1 MQRAESSDARAK
13 ENEVLPAHGG
23 YLAYGRV
30 AEMAYPLGMMPLPKL
45 IQGGMG
51 VGVSNW
57 RLARAVAAAGHLGVV
72 SSTGLDTL
80 MVRRLQD
87 GDPEGHVRAAIAQ
100 FPWRDVAERVLAKWF
115 RPGGRAAGQKYRLL
129 PLFSC
134 REDRERDA
142 TTVLANFVEVWLARQ
157 GHRGEVGINLLTKIQ
172 PPTLP
177 ALYGAMLAGASW
189 VLMGAGIPRDIPGA
203 LDQLAGHGVAT
214 MRYEVAG
221 ATAPVDLSF
230 DPGAH
235 APRPAEP
242 LARPRFLPIVASHS
256 LATMLLRKANG
267 RVDGFVVEGPTAGG
281 HNAPPRGDG
290 GRNDRGEPVYG
301 PRDAVDH
308 AAMRDLGVPFWL
320 AGGVGS
326 PHGVAAAFAAGA
338 AGVQVGTLFAF
349 CAESGLTDQLKAAV
363 LAAARADQ
371 IDVRTDPRASP
382 TGYPFKVVSA
392 PGLPESTSD
401 RARVC
406 DLGYL
411 RQAYLRPDGSIGH
424 RCSGE
429 PVEAFVKK
437 GGAVADTVGR
447 RCLCN
452 GLMADIGFPQ
462 PRGEGAEMPLVTAGD
477 DLRAI
482 GAFLA
487 GRASYRAQDV
497 VDHLLGAPQP
507 V

>member
-1 MQRAESSDARAK
+1 
-13 ENEVLPAHGG
+13 
-23 YLAYGRV
+23 
-30 AEMAYPLGMMPLPKL
+30 MAYSLGIMPLPKL

-57 RLARAVAAAGHLGVV
+57 RLAQAVASSGHLGVV

-87 GDPEGHVRAAIAQ
+87 GDPEGHVRRAIAQ
-100 FPWRDVAERVLAKWF
+100 FPWRDVAERVVAKWF
-115 RPGGRAAGQKYRLL
+115 RPAGRVAGQKYGLL
-129 PLFSC
+129 PLFTC
-134 REDRERDA
+134 REDRDRDA

-157 GHRGEVGINLLTKIQ
+157 GHLGEVGINLLTKIQ

-203 LDQLAGHGVAT
+203 LDRLAGHDAAT

-221 ATAPVDLSF
+221 ASAPVDLSF

-235 APRPAEP
+235 APKPAQP
-242 LARPRFLPIVASHS
+242 LARPRFVPIVASHS

-281 HNAPPRGDG
+281 HNAPPRGEVEL
-290 GRNDRGEPVYG
+290 NERGEPLYG
-301 PRDAVDH
+301 PRDTVDH
-308 AAMRDLGVPFWL
+308 EAMRDLGVPFWL

-326 PHGVAAAFAAGA
+326 PQGFAAALAAGA

-349 CAESGLTDQLKAAV
+349 CAESGLTDRLKDAV
-363 LAAARADQ
+363 LAAARGDQ
-371 IDVRTDPRASP
+371 LDVRTDPRASP

-392 PGLPESTSD
+392 PGLPESTPD
-401 RARVC
+401 RERIC

-411 RQAYLRPDGSIGH
+411 RQAYVRPDGRIGH

-429 PVEAFVKK
+429 PVDNFVQK
-437 GGAVADTVGR
+437 GGTVEETDGR

-452 GLMADIGFPQ
+452 GLMADIGFAQ
-462 PRGEGAEMPLVTAGD
+462 PRGDGAELPLVTAGD
-477 DLRAI
+477 DLRSI

-487 GRASYRAQDV
+487 GRERYRAQDV
-497 VDHLLGAPQP
+497 VDHLLGAPGP
-507 V
+507 A

>member
-1 MQRAESSDARAK
+1 
-13 ENEVLPAHGG
+13 
-23 YLAYGRV
+23 
-30 AEMAYPLGMMPLPKL
+30 LPKL

-51 VGVSNW
+51 VGVSSW
-57 RLARAVAAAGHLGVV
+57 RLAQAVAAAGHLGVV

-87 GDPEGHVRAAIAQ
+87 GDPEGHVRRAIAH

-115 RPGGRAAGQKYRLL
+115 RPAGRAVGQKYRLL

-134 REDRERDA
+134 REDRDRDA

-157 GHRGEVGINLLTKIQ
+157 GHHGEVGINLLTKIQ

-189 VLMGAGIPRDIPGA
+189 VLMGAGIPRDIPA
-203 LDQLAGHGVAT
+203 VLDTLAGHGLAT

-221 ATAPVDLSF
+221 ATAPVELSF
-230 DPGAH
+230 DPAAH
-235 APRPAEP
+235 APKPQDP
-242 LARPRFLPIVASHS
+242 LVRPRFLPIVAAHS

-267 RVDGFVVEGPTAGG
+267 RIDGFVVEGSTAGG

-290 GRNDRGEPVYG
+290 GHNERGEPVYG

-308 AAMRDLGVPFWL
+308 AVMRGLGVPFWL

-326 PHGVAAAFAAGA
+326 PQGVAAALAAGA

-349 CAESGLTDQLKAAV
+349 CAESGLTDSLKDAV
-363 LAAARADQ
+363 LAAARTDQ
-371 IDVRTDPRASP
+371 LDVRTDPLASP

-392 PGLPESTSD
+392 PGLPESLPD

-411 RQAYLRPDGSIGH
+411 RQAYVGPDGRIGH

-429 PVEAFVKK
+429 PVESYLQK
-437 GGAVADTVGR
+437 GGTVADTVGR

-452 GLMADIGFPQ
+452 GLMADVGFAQ
-462 PRGEGAEMPLVTAGD
+462 ERSAGAELPLVTAGD
-477 DLRAI
+477 DLRSI
-482 GAFLA
+482 GTFLA
-487 GRASYRAQDV
+487 GRERYRAQDV
-497 VDHLLGAPQP
+497 VDHLLGAAAPA
-507 V
+507 